1 MLKTIARIV
10 LALQGALAL
19 FVAANAFMDPIKV
32 ASQLGLTPVGN
43 LGLAT
48 FRGDVGGLVAGAGLF
63 MLAASRRGNRLYL
76 VPPLVLLSIALAART
91 ASMTLTGFTPELV
104 QPMVVEGVTITLLL
118 AAYVIFAR
126 D

>member
-48 FRGDVGGLVAGAGLF
+48 FRGDGGLFAGAGLF
-63 MLAASRRGNRLYL
+63 MLAASLRGNRLYL